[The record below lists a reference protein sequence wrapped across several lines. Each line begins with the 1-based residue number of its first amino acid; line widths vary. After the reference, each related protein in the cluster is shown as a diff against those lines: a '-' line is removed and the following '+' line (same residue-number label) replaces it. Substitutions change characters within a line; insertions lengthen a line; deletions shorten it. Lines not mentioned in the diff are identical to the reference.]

1 MKTIQILSII
11 LLVVFGYSCNDSE
24 STDQN
29 EVTTSNQTR
38 DIYQLKVYSFDT
50 DEQISAT
57 DSYLKNAFL
66 PGLKRLGI
74 ENIGV
79 FKPRLGDEFTMKKT
93 FVLIPFSSF
102 QQFYTLDNELA
113 KNNDYLEA
121 GKEYLEAPHNNT
133 PYKRIESTLLKAFKD
148 MPIMQV
154 PKFNSD
160 RQDRVYELRS
170 YESATEDYHIKKV
183 DMFNAGG
190 EIELFEKLDF
200 NAVFYGQVISGAKMP
215 NLMYMTTFSD
225 EDSQKAHWDA
235 FVNSP
240 EWSTM
245 KVLTK
250 YANTVSHIDKYLLYP
265 TDYSDY

>member
-1 MKTIQILSII
+1 
-11 LLVVFGYSCNDSE
+11 
-24 STDQN
+24 
-29 EVTTSNQTR
+29 
-38 DIYQLKVYSFDT
+38 
-50 DEQISAT
+50 
-57 DSYLKNAFL
+57 
-66 PGLKRLGI
+66 
-74 ENIGV
+74 
-79 FKPRLGDEFTMKKT
+79 
-93 FVLIPFSSF
+93 
-102 QQFYTLDNELA
+102 
-113 KNNDYLEA
+113 
-121 GKEYLEAPHNNT
+121 
-133 PYKRIESTLLKAFKD
+133 
-148 MPIMQV
+148 MQV